1 MAAAAVG
8 FLIIGAQK
16 AGTTSLFEY
25 LRRHPQ
31 VHMAPQKEIGFFSS
45 EVNYRRG
52 WEWYESMATSSAPD
66 GAVCGEATVGYM
78 SGTVDTRGDD
88 GATYALPEMP
98 REEIVPHRIRTHLPD
113 AKLIAVLRDPVERC
127 YSHYRM
133 SVLGG
138 LEQRSFEEAIGA
150 MLEPDQLEQDRATI
164 TGSNGYIARG
174 EYFRI
179 LSGYWRTFPAE
190 QLMVVFSRDLKT
202 ETADVLARAFAFVGV
217 DENYLPPNLDTR
229 YREAAVTRRVRGVDL
244 YAWQRALTAARAPRA
259 IWHAL
264 PARNRRTISRAYD
277 RASFRVEIWN
287 ARRGELK
294 NDMPESARSALI
306 THFRPDGEALASTL
320 GVEVPWLSR
329 WG

>member
-1 MAAAAVG
+1 MAAPAVG

-45 EVNYRRG
+45 EVNYQRG
-52 WEWYESMATSSAPD
+52 WDWYESMATSSAPD
-66 GAVCGEATVGYM
+66 DVVCGEASVGYM
-78 SGTVDTRGDD
+78 SGTVDTRGMN
-88 GATYALPEMP
+88 GAPQAISDVP
-98 REEIVPHRIRTHLPD
+98 REEIIPRRISTHLPD

-133 SVLGG
+133 AVLGG
-138 LEQRSFEEAIGA
+138 LERRSFEEAIGA
-150 MLEPDQLEQDRATI
+150 MLAPDQLERDRATV
-164 TGSNGYIARG
+164 TGSNGYVARG

-190 QLMVVFSRDLKT
+190 QVMVVFSRDLKT
-202 ETADVLARAFAFVGV
+202 RTPEVLARTFAFVGV
-217 DENYLPPNLDTR
+217 DDSYLPPNLDVR
-229 YREAAVTRRVRGVDL
+229 YREAAVARRIRGFDL
-244 YAWQRALTAARAPRA
+244 YAWQRALTGAKAPRA

-264 PARNRRTISRAYD
+264 PGPSRAAVSRAYS
-277 RASFRVEIWN
+277 RASFRVEMWN
-287 ARRGELK
+287 ARRGELR
-294 NDMPESARSALI
+294 NDVPESVLSAL
-306 THFRPDGEALASTL
+306 TAHFRTDGEALASAL
-320 GVEVPWLSR
+320 GVEVPWLAR